1 MPWAVPE
8 GLNAEAHILIW
19 VDGPRRAAGTIKG
32 GRTFLQAKDLVVQLP
47 PFFQFIMKFH
57 YIFHGKNTSFE

>member
-47 PFFQFIMKFH
+47 PFFQCLL
-57 YIFHGKNTSFE
+57 